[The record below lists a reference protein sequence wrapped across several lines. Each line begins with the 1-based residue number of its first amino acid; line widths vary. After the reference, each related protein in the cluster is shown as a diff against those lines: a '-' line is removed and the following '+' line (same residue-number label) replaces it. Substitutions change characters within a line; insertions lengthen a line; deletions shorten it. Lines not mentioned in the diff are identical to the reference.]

1 MAVDVEINASLNPDG
16 TVRGLLEIEKE
27 TAETAKAVD
36 KLQAKYTVLN
46 DKLKDTDPRSKDWAK
61 LYTELKKCEKELE
74 ATKKDLDDLA
84 NGGRA
89 AAGSIQALEEELE
102 DLQQQISKVA
112 IGSEEFDKL
121 SAKIR
126 QVDGALA
133 TANESLVGLSAE
145 DKAGRIG
152 QLAGGLGN
160 VAASAAL
167 IGGEDSAI
175 ADFFGGL
182 ESAIGI
188 MLGVQGAIESITAA
202 KKLLGIASIQTTAAT
217 AAEATAMT
225 ADATATAGMTVATE
239 AATVASWA
247 LNASLLANPVFWIV
261 AVILAVV
268 AAFAIFTAA
277 TKTASAEHDELNA
290 QLERESQLIE
300 ANRKSRER
308 ANSEMQNE
316 IANKQKLI
324 EAEISLLQATGNRSK
339 EQEARLKE
347 LKKQLGN
354 IDEESLDILGTETQK
369 RVEENTRLLHGQIMA
384 AKKGV
389 LAVYQEDWGAPDFD
403 YNSVLTYFDDVDK
416 LQMKSADL
424 YQKANEASTEK
435 ERNEY
440 IKRAKL
446 IEDQVTQKTA
456 RILAVLEKVKGTLG
470 DDASE
475 EMQKVIDDIKK
486 FGDRA
491 NESADSMSEFQ
502 KSIDNFST
510 GNMVEEF
517 EKEQKAQEELERKR
531 EAAREKWKEFIS
543 QQKALREELRIAR
556 MTDQEREIYDLDKWF
571 NERKK
576 LTEKDAALAKQLQE
590 TYAVKKQEIAD
601 KYAAIEAA
609 KMKERAKALQ
619 EIEQQIANDSSII
632 ASMRLSAAVAL
643 AQEEADLRLEIWQK
657 ALEQNRAITDQELI
671 DLKASLLARRTAVME
686 SINNEVEERKKAAE
700 IAKNEEIAAA
710 EEKIAAL
717 QKNGLSES
725 EAQKQLSDLK
735 LSIINKYNAEVLDA
749 DQKGAL
755 DKRAAQKEYDD
766 AELQAMQDQKN
777 KLKELNDAHNQH
789 LIEGLQKISAA
800 LDESVGTFEGALG
813 KLSGAIS
820 AGVGNLGS
828 ALVGLKAQIADIKA
842 KTKEG
847 VELTPEEEQ
856 ALKESTAQAVAAVVG
871 AAGAVAQ
878 GIVDTIAEDNRAKAE
893 QALSELEANK
903 QRELDIV
910 QKNLDAGNIS
920 QEQANKE
927 KQAIELKAAQAE
939 YAIKKKAFEED
950 KKAKIAAATI
960 SGITGAVSAFAGA
973 MQLGPIAGPIVGGL
987 LAAAVG
993 ALTIKNI
1000 ANIKKTQFGGSP
1012 PQPATDGGG
1021 GGGVPTAPVDPSGFL
1036 PTGSTSGS
1044 DTGSNMQQNGSNQTQ
1059 SNQITVKAVV
1069 VETDV
1074 TNTQKQVSAIEN
1086 RSNFN

>member
-46 DKLKDTDPRSKDWAK
+46 DRLKDTDPRSKDWAK
-61 LYTELKKCEKELE
+61 LYTELKKCEKEL
-74 ATKKDLDDLA
+74 DDLA

-89 AAGSIQALEEELE
+89 AAGSFQALEEELE

-133 TANESLVGLSAE
+133 TADEYIVGLSAE

-416 LQMKSADL
+416 LQMQSADL
-424 YQKANEASTEK
+424 YQKANEATTEK

-657 ALEQNRAITDQELI
+657 ALEKNRAITDQELI

-920 QEQANKE
+920 QDQANKE

-960 SGITGAVSAFAGA
+960 AGITGAVSAFAGA

-1074 TNTQKQVSAIEN
+1074 TSTQKQVSAIEN